1 MKINLPQAVKYF
13 FSNPSLELVFIE
25 SIANS
30 MDAEATEI
38 DVNISI
44 QEFSKPETLEITI
57 KDNGVGITDDRFAKF
72 SKLLEVDENSHKG
85 IGRLV
90 FLSYFKNVGV
100 ESRFNN
106 KQRTFKY
113 WNEFDEKSKVIDVK
127 DDSHGTVLT
136 FKDYF
141 LQRIK
146 THDYIRPSSLKKR
159 ILEEFY
165 PRLYLMKKSGEK
177 LKITISLSVEEQDN
191 RYDFYPDKQSLE
203 VDDIEVLSVEPV
215 DASLLAMFETMDIHY
230 SIKQKGVA
238 KTIVTALCIDGRTY
252 KVDIISDENIPIGY
266 EIILLLYSTFF
277 DGKTDPSRQELT
289 LDDSTLKNIK
299 KIFQKKVSEILLREI
314 PIINQNN
321 IKTRESLTNTFPHLI
336 GYFDEDTIGFIKRD
350 ESIRK
355 AQDRFFKAQRD
366 VLEANNLSDETYEK
380 SIELS
385 SRALVEYILYRQIIL
400 HKLKAINSSNCEADI
415 HNLIVPKRK
424 KINKSG
430 FMSDLY
436 SNNVWL
442 LDDKY
447 MTFNTILSEKEM
459 SEVIKTITNDDQTDS
474 DDSRPDITLVF
485 SNDPVTTKKVDVVV
499 VELKK
504 RDLLLADNL
513 KVKVQLE
520 QRARKLLQY
529 YPDKIQRMWYYGVV
543 EFNDELKL
551 SLYSSGYA
559 PLFSTDTLFYK
570 EEEIMIDLDTKI
582 KYPVGFYI
590 LSIDAFIQDAD
601 ARNSTFLQILKK
613 SLNNE
618 RQ

>member
-400 HKLKAINSSNCEADI
+400 HKLKAINSSNSEADI